1 MELKHED
8 LDGRNWRV
16 LEDYSYQTQ
25 IKPKET
31 ITSDFFIFHSN
42 GRIDVFK
49 GFCWDGPTGGF
60 DTKNAML
67 ASLLHDIG
75 CILRERGLLTDQEID
90 QFDDLYYTVCRE
102 EGMSKFRAGYMF
114 AAISINTKARYGV

>member
-16 LEDYSYQTQ
+16 VEDFSYQTNIQ
-25 IKPKET
+25 LKET
-31 ITSDFFIFHSN
+31 ITSNFFIHHSN

-49 GFCWDGPTGGF
+49 GFCWDGPSGGF

-75 CILRERGLLTDQEID
+75 CVMRARDQLTDDEID
-90 QFDDLYYTVCRE
+90 QFDDLYYTVCVE

-114 AAISINTKARYGV
+114 AAISANTKIRYGV